1 MRNISN
7 IGDVMQNA
15 SKARES
21 KLRKADLKERLR
33 LAFQLKI
40 MDDEVLQLTRL
51 LAVC

>member
-1 MRNISN
+1 
-7 IGDVMQNA
+7 MQKA

-21 KLRKADLKERLR
+21 TLRKADLKERLR
-33 LAFQLKI
+33 LGFQLKI